1 MVREEQSFI
10 RRVPQV
16 EGYMTIKPR
25 FSPLLLL
32 LLLLSRFLVAALHPL
47 INE

>member
-16 EGYMTIKPR
+16 EGCITIKPR
-25 FSPLLLL
+25 FSPNIFTLL
-32 LLLLSRFLVAALHPL
+32 AAAAAAV
-47 INE
+47 